1 MKKRMLSL
9 ALATTFVV
17 GTAGIGIAASY
28 IHCTV
33 KEVKGDTVTLT
44 CDKADK
50 LEAGSKVKVKAEK
63 KKMMIEGC

>member
-17 GTAGIGIAASY
+17 GTAGIGIASY
-28 IHCTV
+28 VKCQV
-33 KEVKGDTVTLT
+33 KEVTGTTVTLT

-50 LEAGSKVKVKAEK
+50 LQAGSKVKVKAEK
-63 KKMMIEGC
+63 KKMSIEGC